1 MKIVGSALAFVAL
14 AFLAAP
20 SAYSQ
25 TGKTPATPDGKSAGQ
40 LPSTDKP
47 ANINQGTKNAGDM
60 ATKKGQPCPPGLD
73 KKKVC

>member
-1 MKIVGSALAFVAL
+1 MKILGSVLAFTAL

-20 SAYSQ
+20 PAYSQ
-25 TGKTPATPDGKSAGQ
+25 TGKAASPQVKSAGQ
-40 LPSTDKP
+40 LPRTSKP
-47 ANINQGTKNAGDM
+47 ANINQGTKNAGEM